1 MMVARE
7 NPSPSSFVCRSNLTS
22 TNICSSQSQAVLLQT
37 ARAMIHNPDLADT
50 SLEVR
55 LLFDGGSQRS
65 YLSERARDL
74 LNLKPCGEQSLSIAT
89 FGSSRRT
96 KKVCPIVN
104 VCLTLK
110 GYPRITMT
118 LYVVPTICEPL
129 TEQPISDCVQ
139 AHPHLLGL
147 DLADS
152 SNPTSGLPVDLLV
165 GADYYWK
172 LVTGNVCR
180 GEGGPTAIHTKLGWV
195 LSGPSS
201 PGNSENS
208 LVNLSVT
215 HVLHTGTDLNTDYA
229 LDNQLSAFWDLE
241 SFGVVENK
249 KSVLEEFEER
259 IHFTGERYEVSL
271 PWKTSCSTL
280 SPNYTLC
287 RDRLKGL
294 LRRLKQH
301 PETMREY
308 DSIIQGQLQ
317 QGIVEPVDPSSQ
329 SADGGEN
336 SKCVH
341 YLPHHAVI
349 RKDKDTTKIRIVY
362 DASAKSEGPS
372 LNQCLHTGPK
382 FHQRITDL
390 LLRFRVYPVA
400 VVADIEKAFLMIQVA
415 KEDRDAL
422 RFLWVKDPAAEQ
434 PEIIELQFARVIFG
448 VSSSPFL
455 LNATIRH
462 HLEHANADPET
473 VNKLLRAFYVDD
485 VVTGAN
491 NEDEAH
497 ELYHT
502 AKTLL
507 KKGGFNLR
515 KFTSNSLILR
525 SAINREENPHLQPAT
540 VPASP
545 SDVDDTYASI
555 TLGSS
560 EKCNPGERSVLGVQ
574 WNTYSDELVMSVQNI
589 ACAIKIKPTKRA
601 IVSIVG
607 KFYDPLGILSPV
619 VVAFKIFLQ
628 ELCKALL
635 GWDDVL
641 TGDLLLKWQRL
652 SSSLTKCRQTIQLPR
667 CYARSPRDH
676 SNHHELCGF
685 CDASL
690 RAYSAVVYLVTESE
704 SGVQVDFVI
713 SKTRVSPLKPQ
724 TIPRLELLSAVL
736 LARLIQCKETVKR
749 LPCSN

>member
-1 MMVARE
+1 M
-7 NPSPSSFVCRSNLTS
+7 T
-22 TNICSSQSQAVLLQT
+22 
-37 ARAMIHNPDLADT
+37 IHNPDLTDT

-55 LLFDGGSQRS
+55 LLFDGGSQKS
-65 YLSERARDL
+65 YLSKRARDL
-74 LNLKPCGEQSLSIAT
+74 LNLKSCGEQSLSIAT

-110 GYPRITMT
+110 GYPRIELS

-139 AHPHLLGL
+139 AHPHPLGL
-147 DLADS
+147 ELTDS
-152 SNPTSGLPVDLLV
+152 SNPTSGLPIDLLV

-172 LVTGNVCR
+172 LVTGNVCC
-180 GEGGPTAIHTKLGWV
+180 GEGGPTVVHTKLGWV
-195 LSGPSS
+195 LSSPSS

-215 HVLHTGTDLNTDYA
+215 HVLHTETDLNTDCA
-229 LDNQLSAFWDLE
+229 LDNQLSAFWELE
-241 SFGVVENK
+241 SFGVTGNK
-249 KSVLEEFEER
+249 NSVLEEFEER

-271 PWKTSCSTL
+271 PWKTPCSSL

-287 RDRLKGL
+287 QDRLKGL
-294 LRRLKQH
+294 LRRLKQN
-301 PETMREY
+301 PEIMSEY
-308 DSIIQGQLQ
+308 DSIIRGQLQ
-317 QGIVEPVDPSSQ
+317 QGIVELVDTPSE
-329 SADGGEN
+329 SADREEN
-336 SKCVH
+336 SKRVH

-349 RKDKDTTKIRIVY
+349 RENKDTTKIRIVY

-372 LNQCLHTGPK
+372 LNQCLHAGPK

-390 LLRFRVYPVA
+390 LLRFRVFPVA
-400 VVADIEKAFLMIQVA
+400 VVADIEKAFLMVQVA
-415 KEDRDAL
+415 EEDRDAL
-422 RFLWVKDPAAEQ
+422 RFLWVKDLAAEQ
-434 PEIIELQFARVIFG
+434 PEIIELRFARVIFG

-462 HLEHANADPET
+462 HLEHAQADPET

-485 VVTGAN
+485 VVTGAS

-497 ELYHT
+497 GLYHT

-507 KKGGFNLR
+507 KKGGFHLR

-525 SAINREENPHLQPAT
+525 SAIDREENPHLQPAT
-540 VPASP
+540 LPTHP
-545 SDVDDTYASI
+545 SDMDETYASI

-560 EKCNPGERSVLGVQ
+560 GKCNPGERSVLGVQ
-574 WNTYSDELVMSVQNI
+574 WNTYSDELVMSVQSI
-589 ACAIKIKPTKRA
+589 ACAIKVKPTKRA

-619 VVAFKIFLQ
+619 VIAFKIFLQ

-641 TGDLLLKWQRL
+641 TGDLLLKWQKL
-652 SSSLTKCRQTIQLPR
+652 SSSLTKCQQTI
-667 CYARSPRDH
+667 
-676 SNHHELCGF
+676 
-685 CDASL
+685 
-690 RAYSAVVYLVTESE
+690 
-704 SGVQVDFVI
+704 
-713 SKTRVSPLKPQ
+713 
-724 TIPRLELLSAVL
+724 
-736 LARLIQCKETVKR
+736 
-749 LPCSN
+749 